1 MSPSIG
7 LRFSLLVAAAVLL
20 AQPGFGQRGGQG
32 SPTGTGSP
40 AGGTGMGTTTGTV
53 PGVGTT
59 RNPNTIPNT
68 IPNTTPQPTTQLPPI
83 FVSGRVMLE
92 DGTPPPQSVVIERVC
107 SSGQPHAEGHTDSK
121 GYFSFEL
128 GSPNPGVMQD
138 ASEEQSG
145 FGGFGGIPNSS
156 STMNSTR
163 QSSGYGGMNSD
174 NRFMNCELRAQMP
187 GYRSQS
193 LSLVNHRAMDNPD
206 VGVILLH
213 RIGESE
219 GTTVSARTL
228 AAPKNARKAFDKG
241 FGALKKQ
248 KADEAEKEFAKA
260 VQIDSNFAAA
270 WCELGKLQAAKSEFD
285 AAHQSFE
292 ASVKADP
299 KFVIPYIELS
309 LLEYRAQKW
318 QALADVSAEAAK
330 LDAFEYPQAYLL
342 NALANYNLKKFDAA
356 EKSAREAERLDT
368 QHRYP
373 KSAHILGVIL
383 ANRQDYTGAAV
394 EFRNYLKFAPNAPDA
409 ATVKGQL
416 QQVEQITAQGAVK
429 PPQPQQQQQ

>member
-7 LRFSLLVAAAVLL
+7 LRFSLFVAAAALL
-20 AQPGFGQRGGQG
+20 AQPGFGQRGGPG
-32 SPTGTGSP
+32 STTGTGSTTGG
-40 AGGTGMGTTTGTV
+40 AGAGPTTGTV

-59 RNPNTIPNT
+59 RNPNSIPNT
-68 IPNTTPQPTTQLPPI
+68 IPNTNPTQPHVNLPPI
-83 FVSGRVMLE
+83 FISGRVMLE
-92 DGTPPPQSVVIERVC
+92 DGTAPPQSATIERVC
-107 SSGQPHAEGHTDSK
+107 SSGQPHAEAHTDSK

-128 GSPNPGVMQD
+128 GNPNSGVMQD

-145 FGGFGGIPNSS
+145 FGGFGGAGSS
-156 STMNSTR
+156 PSTMSSTR
-163 QSSGYGGMNSD
+163 QSTAYGGMNSD
-174 NRFMNCELRAQMP
+174 NRFMNCELRAQLP
-187 GYRSQS
+187 GYRSQTV
-193 LSLVNHRAMDNPD
+193 SLVNHRAMDNPD
-206 VGVILLH
+206 IGVILLH
-213 RIGESE
+213 RVGETE

-228 AAPKNARKAFDKG
+228 AAPKNARKAYAKG
-241 FGALKKQ
+241 FSDLKKK

-270 WCELGKLQAAKSEFD
+270 WCELGKLQVARSEFD

-299 KFVIPYIELS
+299 KFVIPYVELS
-309 LLEYRAQKW
+309 LLEFRAQKW
-318 QALADVSAEAAK
+318 QALADISAEAAK

-342 NALANYNLKKFDAA
+342 NALANYNLKKFDVA

-373 KSAHILGVIL
+373 KSSHILGVIL

-409 ATVKGQL
+409 EMVKGQL

-429 PPQPQQQQQ
+429 QPQQQQQ